1 MTTSKLNFASTLF
14 LSLVI
19 CCSLPAQNQYDQY
32 SDYNTY
38 DDYNSNSG
46 GYDQYNSNSYDTN
59 SGYNSSSSSYY
70 DQNHPLVG
78 VSDKVVSNMQ
88 QLKNT
93 RFMKEYVAMQI
104 EIEET
109 ITMVKSNQQLYSPE
123 DISQIKIAYRTT
135 ATEFNRVLNE
145 LKKGLLQGKYKAKNS
160 VYTHQNLERKLQV
173 LTRFYEINFKNPI
186 AEIVQ
191 GGEGIADV
199 EQQY

>member
-1 MTTSKLNFASTLF
+1 
-14 LSLVI
+14 
-19 CCSLPAQNQYDQY
+19 
-32 SDYNTY
+32 
-38 DDYNSNSG
+38 
-46 GYDQYNSNSYDTN
+46 
-59 SGYNSSSSSYY
+59 
-70 DQNHPLVG
+70 
-78 VSDKVVSNMQ
+78 
-88 QLKNT
+88 
-93 RFMKEYVAMQI
+93 MKEYVAMQI